1 MIMETFTIIVSVLLI
16 VVLLLAIFCD
26 AIRIYQYIKLNEE
39 RKKLYFVSVANW
51 KRAVANI
58 ISRMTEKNASADK
71 IADELYEAMK
81 YMKYKKDE

>member
-1 MIMETFTIIVSVLLI
+1 METFTIIVSVLLI

-39 RKKLYFVSVANW
+39 RKKMYYVSVANW
-51 KRAVANI
+51 KRVVANI

-81 YMKYKKDE
+81 YMKYKTDEQ